1 MWVIFI
7 ISNIFVVHVVN
18 HGTGILEF
26 LFLEHFRIL
35 HGNFFVDIW
44 EILDLGLSKKFNC
57 YGFLF

>member
-35 HGNFFVDIW
+35 HENFFVDIW
-44 EILDLGLSKKFNC
+44 EILDLGLSKF
-57 YGFLF
+57 